1 MSPELAARIKAEPEP
16 VAPALLEQARSL
28 YADLRVDAEL
38 EPDRRTWL
46 SAQLAGIV
54 TAIEQLAGEQRSYTE
69 LVQRCHGV
77 RTALA
82 PEEQFA
88 AAHRR
93 LDDALPGHGD
103 VRERYRAWALTQR
116 VQGQLLLPGLTRLA
130 DELGRRTRERFDLP
144 GGDGVTFELVTG
156 KRWAGNAAFL
166 GGGHTRIGIN
176 RDLPIASFRLVELV
190 VHEAF
195 PGHHTEAVC
204 KERLGRPELDIFV
217 YPTPQALIA
226 EGIAMLAE
234 ALLGEETE
242 AVGAE
247 CLRPLGIPYDTEVA
261 AVVRQAQLALL
272 PVPANLALLF
282 GEHRISG
289 AQARE
294 YARRWLLE
302 DDAYVERVVHSVE
315 TRPWP
320 AYEACYP
327 EGLALCRRFTDGDPA
342 RFRRLLCEQLTP
354 ASMLE

>member
-1 MSPELAARIKAEPEP
+1 MALLTRASGRCGCCSRAPEIPVERYLELALRFGRLAPGLVEAHAVSPELAARIEAEPEP
-16 VAPALLEQARSL
+16 VALALLEQASSL
-28 YADLRVDAEL
+28 YAGVGDDAEL

-54 TAIEQLAGEQRSYTE
+54 TAIEQLAGETRSYFQ

-103 VRERYRAWALTQR
+103 VPERYQAWALTQR
-116 VQGQLLLPGLTRLA
+116 VPEQLLLPGLIRLA

-144 GGDGVTFELVTG
+144 GGDGVTFEIVTG

-204 KERLGRPELDIFV
+204 KERLGGPSWTSSFTR
-217 YPTPQALIA
+217 
-226 EGIAMLAE
+226 
-234 ALLGEETE
+234 
-242 AVGAE
+242 
-247 CLRPLGIPYDTEVA
+247 
-261 AVVRQAQLALL
+261 
-272 PVPANLALLF
+272 
-282 GEHRISG
+282 HR
-289 AQARE
+289 
-294 YARRWLLE
+294 RR
-302 DDAYVERVVHSVE
+302 
-315 TRPWP
+315 
-320 AYEACYP
+320 
-327 EGLALCRRFTDGDPA
+327 
-342 RFRRLLCEQLTP
+342 
-354 ASMLE
+354 